1 MGILRA
7 LPFPETHRQIKL
19 RATVTGLLLRET
31 LETRDHLVGLAGRTV
46 VGARKKRINARI
58 GGTEIGG
65 LEERF
70 YGGGGSSAG
79 GISDAEPHLQ
89 ARRSWISL
97 RRPLQN
103 TNYP

>member
-58 GGTEIGG
+58 GGTGMGG
-65 LEERF
+65 PWQPIQWCVVHVVPAICRSEP
-70 YGGGGSSAG
+70 GAPAGATVWSHSA
-79 GISDAEPHLQ
+79 AP
-89 ARRSWISL
+89 
-97 RRPLQN
+97 
-103 TNYP
+103 